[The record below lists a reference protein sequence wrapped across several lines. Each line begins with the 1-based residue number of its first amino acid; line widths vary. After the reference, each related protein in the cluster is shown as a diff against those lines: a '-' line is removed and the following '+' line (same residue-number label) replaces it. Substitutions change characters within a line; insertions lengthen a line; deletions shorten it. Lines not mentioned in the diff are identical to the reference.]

1 MAFAGHRS
9 CGFCILVLTSIT
21 PWLPRIYQ
29 TNSKPS
35 CWGGFFNRICVC
47 RSHCCASPLAN
58 AFRWNDIRSFGRR
71 TEHQAALSQRPGRRH
86 LPGDLAQAAL
96 RWRHFGSVAERS
108 REEERTA
115 VLPAFATRCIPVA
128 RTAVLLACP
137 CSFRLS
143 GQQDSKTRAAVLLT
157 RALDRWLL
165 VTSQLFASEKMLR
178 PKRA

>member
-1 MAFAGHRS
+1 M
-9 CGFCILVLTSIT
+9 LVLTSIA

-35 CWGGFFNRICVC
+35 CWGGSFNRICGTCLC

-143 GQQDSKTRAAVLLT
+143 GSRTQRRVRLRCSRALLT
-157 RALDRWLL
+157 DGCSWRHSSSRAWKKCCGQSVLERC
-165 VTSQLFASEKMLR
+165 THR
-178 PKRA
+178 